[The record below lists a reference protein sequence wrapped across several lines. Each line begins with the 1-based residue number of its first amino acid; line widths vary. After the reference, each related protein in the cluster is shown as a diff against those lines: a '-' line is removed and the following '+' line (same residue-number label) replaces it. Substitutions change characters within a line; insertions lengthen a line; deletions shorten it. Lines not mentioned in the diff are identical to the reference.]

1 MPSLYQLEMTGH
13 FPLGVDSVSPPKL
26 MLNYHCHRTV
36 LGSET
41 FTGEQIMRAT
51 LVFWLNS
58 CHLGGKYLSGENA
71 FIKMIEL

>member
-26 MLNYHCHRTV
+26 MLNYHCHWTV

-51 LVFWLNS
+51 LVFWLN
-58 CHLGGKYLSGENA
+58 
-71 FIKMIEL
+71 